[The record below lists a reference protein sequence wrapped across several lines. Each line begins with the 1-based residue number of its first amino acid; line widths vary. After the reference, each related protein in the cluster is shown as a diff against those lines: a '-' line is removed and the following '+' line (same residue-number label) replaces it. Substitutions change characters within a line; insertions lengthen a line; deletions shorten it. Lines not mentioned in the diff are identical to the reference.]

1 MLYPFVKYISGTLTI
16 ADLKQEIQYAR
27 DVINASRYPKPEE
40 FHIDSVPVFLV
51 SPEDMD
57 ELYPDEKKVEP
68 IRFVAER
75 IVKGVLESFLRRE
88 DNVDAMDDAKRASLN
103 PINSVLEYVV
113 CEADFSALSKVESEK
128 LKAEDVKEL
137 LDRVEAELLNRVEA
151 KLLNRVEA
159 KLSAFE
165 GSPFEN
171 IQVDDKVVKDL
182 ANQIWPLIE
191 EFIKRW
197 LPFANVG
204 GIQGLGGI
212 IRRALEAGK
221 RVVAQGLY
229 CHKNPNPGRF
239 YKDVPGD
246 YGDAVIFLCPDRIC
260 RDRSG
265 RERGIAFAKT
275 MVHEFSHAYM
285 DVDKYGV
292 CDALYHCIEESY
304 ANALTLRVFQT
315 YAYETGNYKSGVGKK
330 LTMTVVEGLM
340 KDQPKDY
347 ALGVKLFEKATY
359 FPERWRDKKSVVSA
373 RSLNDED
380 PYLDVVYLRTYQN
393 MCIANIL
400 DTINTLL
407 G

>member
-16 ADLKQEIQYAR
+16 ANLKQEIQYAR
-27 DVINASRYPKPEE
+27 DVINASRYPKPGE

-57 ELYPDEKKVEP
+57 ELYPPEKKVEP
-68 IRFVAER
+68 IPFVAER

-88 DNVDAMDDAKRASLN
+88 DNVDAMDDAKGASLN
-103 PINSVLEYVV
+103 PLNSVLKYVV
-113 CEADFSALSKVESEK
+113 CEADISALSEEESEEL
-128 LKAEDVKEL
+128 LKA
-137 LDRVEAELLNRVEA
+137 VEKLINRVEA
-151 KLLNRVEA
+151 KLR
-159 KLSAFE
+159 AFV

-171 IQVDDKVVKDL
+171 IQVNDKVVNGL
-182 ANQIWPLIE
+182 ANQIWPLIVGSLE
-191 EFIKRW
+191 GW
-197 LPFANVG
+197 LNFANG
-204 GIQGLGGI
+204 DDNQGLGRI

-221 RVVAQGLY
+221 RVVADGLY

-246 YGDAVIFLCPDRIC
+246 YKDAVIFLCPDRIC

-373 RSLNDED
+373 RYPNDKD
-380 PYLDVVYLRTYQN
+380 AYLDVVYLRTYQN

-407 G
+407 